1 MKKKSKN
8 TIIGLFVALALIF
21 GGGEILN
28 STTDTKVTYNETNEQ
43 SIKNENV
50 DKKESTQTVNNS
62 EKDLKVHF
70 IDVGQ
75 GDSIFIEL
83 PNDEAMLIDAG
94 ESSEEEKVY
103 NYITDLG
110 YNNIDYVV
118 GTHPHT
124 DHIGGLEYIINNIS
138 VENIYMPKAVSTS
151 KTYESLLNTISNKNL
166 KVKVAKAN
174 VSIISS
180 NNLSVN
186 IIAPN
191 SESYSN
197 LNNYS
202 AVIKIDYY
210 NNSFLFMGDAEV
222 LSEEEITN
230 DVQADVIKVGHHG
243 SDSSSSLEFL
253 NKVKPKYAVI
263 SVGTNNQYNH
273 PYDSILSRYES
284 IGAQVY
290 RTDLYGTIVATSDGT
305 NINITKEK

>member
-28 STTDTKVTYNETNEQ
+28 STTETKVTYNEKSEQ
-43 SIKNENV
+43 SLQNENV
-50 DKKESTQTVNNS
+50 EKEESTQTVNNS
-62 EKDLKVHF
+62 EDNLKVHF

-83 PNDEAMLIDAG
+83 PNDEVMLIDAG

-103 NYITDLG
+103 NYITNLG

-138 VENIYMPKAVSTS
+138 IENIYMPKAVSTS
-151 KTYESLLNTISNKNL
+151 KTYESLLNTITNKNL

-174 VSIISS
+174 VNIISS
-180 NNLSVN
+180 DNLSVN

-222 LSEEEITN
+222 LSEEEITS
-230 DVQADVIKVGHHG
+230 DVGADVIKVGHHG
-243 SDSSSSLEFL
+243 SDSSSSLAFL
-253 NKVKPKYAVI
+253 NKVKPKYAII
-263 SVGTNNQYNH
+263 SVGANNQYNH
-273 PYDSILSRYES
+273 PYDSIISRYES

-290 RTDLYGTIVATSDGT
+290 RTDLDGTIVATSDGT

>member
-1 MKKKSKN
+1 
-8 TIIGLFVALALIF
+8 
-21 GGGEILN
+21 
-28 STTDTKVTYNETNEQ
+28 
-43 SIKNENV
+43 
-50 DKKESTQTVNNS
+50 
-62 EKDLKVHF
+62 
-70 IDVGQ
+70 
-75 GDSIFIEL
+75 
-83 PNDEAMLIDAG
+83 
-94 ESSEEEKVY
+94 
-103 NYITDLG
+103 
-110 YNNIDYVV
+110 
-118 GTHPHT
+118 
-124 DHIGGLEYIINNIS
+124 
-138 VENIYMPKAVSTS
+138 MPKAVSTS

-243 SDSSSSLEFL
+243 SDSSSSLDFL
-253 NKVKPKYAVI
+253 NKVKPKYAII
-263 SVGTNNQYNH
+263 SVGANNQYDH

-290 RTDLYGTIVATSDGT
+290 RTDLNGTIVATSDGT

>member
-50 DKKESTQTVNNS
+50 DKKESTQIVNNS
-62 EKDLKVHF
+62 EEDLKVHF

-83 PNDEAMLIDAG
+83 PNDEVMLIDAG

-180 NNLSVN
+180 DNLSVN

-222 LSEEEITN
+222 LSEEEITS
-230 DVQADVIKVGHHG
+230 DVGADVIKVGHHG

-290 RTDLYGTIVATSDGT
+290 RTDLHGTIVATSDGT

>member
-28 STTDTKVTYNETNEQ
+28 STTDTKVTYNETSGQ
-43 SIKNENV
+43 TIQNENV
-50 DKKESTQTVNNS
+50 EKEESTQTVNNS
-62 EKDLKVHF
+62 EDNLKVHF

-83 PNDEAMLIDAG
+83 PNDEVMLIDAG

-103 NYITDLG
+103 NYITNLG

-174 VSIISS
+174 VNIISS
-180 NNLSVN
+180 DNLSVN

-222 LSEEEITN
+222 LSEEEITS
-230 DVQADVIKVGHHG
+230 DVGADVIKVGHHG

-284 IGAQVY
+284 IGSQVY
-290 RTDLYGTIVATSDGT
+290 RTDLDGTIVATSDGT

>member
-50 DKKESTQTVNNS
+50 DKKESTQIVNNS
-62 EKDLKVHF
+62 EEDLKVHF

-83 PNDEAMLIDAG
+83 PNDEVMLIDAG

-151 KTYESLLNTISNKNL
+151 KTYESLLNTISSKNL

-174 VSIISS
+174 VNIISS
-180 NNLSVN
+180 DNFSVN

-222 LSEEEITN
+222 LSEEEITS

-253 NKVKPKYAVI
+253 NKVKPKYAII

-290 RTDLYGTIVATSDGT
+290 RTDLDGTIVATSDGT

>member
-8 TIIGLFVALALIF
+8 AIIGLFVALALIF

-50 DKKESTQTVNNS
+50 DKKESTQIVNNS
-62 EKDLKVHF
+62 EDDLKVHF

-83 PNDEAMLIDAG
+83 PNDEVMLIDAG

-180 NNLSVN
+180 DNLSVN

-222 LSEEEITN
+222 LSEEEITS
-230 DVQADVIKVGHHG
+230 DVGADVIKVGHHG

-290 RTDLYGTIVATSDGT
+290 RTDLDGTIVATSDGT

>member
-28 STTDTKVTYNETNEQ
+28 STTDTKVTYNETSGQ
-43 SIKNENV
+43 TIQNENV
-50 DKKESTQTVNNS
+50 EKEESTQTVNNS
-62 EKDLKVHF
+62 EDNLKVHF

-83 PNDEAMLIDAG
+83 PNDEVMLIDAG

-174 VSIISS
+174 VNIISS
-180 NNLSVN
+180 DNLNVF

-222 LSEEEITN
+222 LSEEEITS
-230 DVQADVIKVGHHG
+230 DVGADVIKVGHHG

-284 IGAQVY
+284 IGSQVY
-290 RTDLYGTIVATSDGT
+290 RTDLDGTIVATSDGT

>member
-28 STTDTKVTYNETNEQ
+28 STTDTKVTYNETSGQ
-43 SIKNENV
+43 TIQNENV
-50 DKKESTQTVNNS
+50 EKEESTQTVNNS
-62 EKDLKVHF
+62 EDNLKVHF

-83 PNDEAMLIDAG
+83 PNDEVMLIDAG

-103 NYITDLG
+103 NYITNLG

-124 DHIGGLEYIINNIS
+124 DHIGGLEYIINNIN

-151 KTYESLLNTISNKNL
+151 KTFESLLNTITNKNL

-174 VSIISS
+174 VNIISS
-180 NNLSVN
+180 DNLNVF

-202 AVIKIDYY
+202 AVIKINYY
-210 NNSFLFMGDAEV
+210 NNSFLFLGDDEV
-222 LSEEEITN
+222 LSEEEITS
-230 DVQADVIKVGHHG
+230 DVGADVIKVGHHG

-253 NKVKPKYAVI
+253 NKVKPKYAII
-263 SVGTNNQYNH
+263 SVGANNQYNH
-273 PYDSILSRYES
+273 PYDSIISRYEI

-290 RTDLYGTIVATSDGT
+290 RTDLNGTIVATSDGT

>member
-28 STTDTKVTYNETNEQ
+28 STTDTKVTYNETSGQ
-43 SIKNENV
+43 TIQNENV
-50 DKKESTQTVNNS
+50 DKEESTQTVNNS
-62 EKDLKVHF
+62 EDNLKVHF

-83 PNDEAMLIDAG
+83 PNDEVMLIDAG

-124 DHIGGLEYIINNIS
+124 DHIGGLEYIINNIN

-151 KTYESLLNTISNKNL
+151 KTFESLLNTITNKNL

-174 VSIISS
+174 VNIISS
-180 NNLSVN
+180 DNLSVN

-222 LSEEEITN
+222 LSEEEITS
-230 DVQADVIKVGHHG
+230 DVGADVIKVGHHG

-284 IGAQVY
+284 IGSQVY
-290 RTDLYGTIVATSDGT
+290 RTDLDGTIVATSDGT

>member
-28 STTDTKVTYNETNEQ
+28 STTETKVTYNEKSEQ
-43 SIKNENV
+43 SIQNENV
-50 DKKESTQTVNNS
+50 EKEESTQTVNNS
-62 EKDLKVHF
+62 EDNLKVHF

-83 PNDEAMLIDAG
+83 PNDEVMLIDAG

-103 NYITDLG
+103 NYITNLG

-138 VENIYMPKAVSTS
+138 IENIYMPKAVSTS
-151 KTYESLLNTISNKNL
+151 KTYESLLNTITNKNL

-174 VSIISS
+174 VNIISS
-180 NNLSVN
+180 DNLSVN

-222 LSEEEITN
+222 LSEEEITS
-230 DVQADVIKVGHHG
+230 DVGADVIKVGHHG

-284 IGAQVY
+284 IGSQVY
-290 RTDLYGTIVATSDGT
+290 RTDLDGTIVATSDGT

>member
-1 MKKKSKN
+1 MKRKSKN
-8 TIIGLFVALALIF
+8 TIIGLFVTLALIF

-50 DKKESTQTVNNS
+50 DKKESTQIVNNS
-62 EKDLKVHF
+62 EEDLKVHF

-83 PNDEAMLIDAG
+83 PNDEVMLIDAG

-174 VSIISS
+174 VNIISS
-180 NNLSVN
+180 DNLSVF

-222 LSEEEITN
+222 LT
-230 DVQADVIKVGHHG
+230 IK
-243 SDSSSSLEFL
+243 
-253 NKVKPKYAVI
+253 
-263 SVGTNNQYNH
+263 
-273 PYDSILSRYES
+273 
-284 IGAQVY
+284 
-290 RTDLYGTIVATSDGT
+290 
-305 NINITKEK
+305 

>member
-28 STTDTKVTYNETNEQ
+28 STTNTKVTYNETNEQ
-43 SIKNENV
+43 SIQNENV

-62 EKDLKVHF
+62 EDNLKVHF

-83 PNDEAMLIDAG
+83 PNDEVMLIDAG

-174 VSIISS
+174 VNIISS
-180 NNLSVN
+180 DNLSVN

-210 NNSFLFMGDAEV
+210 NNSLLFMGDAEV
-222 LSEEEITN
+222 LSEEEITS
-230 DVQADVIKVGHHG
+230 DVGADVIKVGHHG

-253 NKVKPKYAVI
+253 NKVKPKYAII
-263 SVGTNNQYNH
+263 SVGANNKYDH

-290 RTDLYGTIVATSDGT
+290 RTDLNGTIVATSDGT

>member
-28 STTDTKVTYNETNEQ
+28 STTDTKVTYNETSGQ
-43 SIKNENV
+43 TIQNENV
-50 DKKESTQTVNNS
+50 EKEESTQTVNNS
-62 EKDLKVHF
+62 EDNLKVHF

-83 PNDEAMLIDAG
+83 PNDEVMLIDAG

-103 NYITDLG
+103 NYITNLG

-174 VSIISS
+174 VNIISS
-180 NNLSVN
+180 DNLNVF

-222 LSEEEITN
+222 LSEEEITS
-230 DVQADVIKVGHHG
+230 DVGADVIKVGHHG

-284 IGAQVY
+284 IGSQVY
-290 RTDLYGTIVATSDGT
+290 RTDLDGTIVATSDGT

>member
-28 STTDTKVTYNETNEQ
+28 STTDTKVTYNETSGQ
-43 SIKNENV
+43 TIQNENV
-50 DKKESTQTVNNS
+50 DKEESTQTVNNS
-62 EKDLKVHF
+62 EDNLKVHF

-83 PNDEAMLIDAG
+83 PNDEVMLIDAG

-103 NYITDLG
+103 NYITNLG

-124 DHIGGLEYIINNIS
+124 DHIGGLEYIINNIN

-151 KTYESLLNTISNKNL
+151 KTFESLLNTITNKNL

-174 VSIISS
+174 VNIISS
-180 NNLSVN
+180 DNLNVF

-202 AVIKIDYY
+202 AVIKINYY

-222 LSEEEITN
+222 LSEEEITS

-243 SDSSSSLEFL
+243 SDSSSSLAFL
-253 NKVKPKYAVI
+253 NKVKPKYAII
-263 SVGTNNQYNH
+263 SVGANNQYNH
-273 PYDSILSRYES
+273 PYDSIISRYEI

-290 RTDLYGTIVATSDGT
+290 RTDLNGTIVATSDGT

>member
-50 DKKESTQTVNNS
+50 DKEESTQTVNNS
-62 EKDLKVHF
+62 EDNLKVHF

-83 PNDEAMLIDAG
+83 PNDEVMLIDAG

-180 NNLSVN
+180 DNLSVN

-253 NKVKPKYAVI
+253 NKVKPKYAII
-263 SVGTNNQYNH
+263 SVGANNQYDH

-290 RTDLYGTIVATSDGT
+290 RTDLDGTIVATSDGT

>member
-50 DKKESTQTVNNS
+50 DKEESTQTVNNS

-243 SDSSSSLEFL
+243 SDSSSSIEFL
-253 NKVKPKYAVI
+253 NKVKPKYAII
-263 SVGTNNQYNH
+263 SVGANNQYDH

-290 RTDLYGTIVATSDGT
+290 RTDLDGTIVATSDGT

>member
-50 DKKESTQTVNNS
+50 DKEESTQTVNNS
-62 EKDLKVHF
+62 EDNLKVHF

-83 PNDEAMLIDAG
+83 PNDEVMLIDAG

-180 NNLSVN
+180 DNLSVN

-222 LSEEEITN
+222 LSEEEITS

-253 NKVKPKYAVI
+253 NKVKPKYAII
-263 SVGTNNQYNH
+263 SVGANNQYDH

-290 RTDLYGTIVATSDGT
+290 RTDLDGTIVATSDGT